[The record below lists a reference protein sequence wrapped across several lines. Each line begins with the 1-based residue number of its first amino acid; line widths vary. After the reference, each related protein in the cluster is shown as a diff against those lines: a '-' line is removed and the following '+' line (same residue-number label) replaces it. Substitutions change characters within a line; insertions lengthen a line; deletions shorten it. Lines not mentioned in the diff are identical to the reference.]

1 LYISGLKEIAQKS
14 TRKGGKTKMEGYDY
28 AKCIEISKRVHWDID
43 KDVIRGREFDLS
55 QKFLPDGLSKVD
67 QLDFLSPDH
76 KRFLS
81 QIQGRTYA
89 NMFGFVER
97 FIVAK
102 ILEITRGHWL
112 GDQIALEALVRF
124 CDEELK
130 HQELF
135 RRIEPMMA
143 VRMPEGYKFLH
154 QPDAV
159 AAAVLDKSTWA
170 VLALILEIELFT
182 QEHYRQSIEPDENL
196 SPLFK
201 DIFFFHMKEETTH
214 ALMDELEWPREDKK
228 LTPTERDRAINELIE
243 LVTAVDG
250 ILQAQSKAD
259 VEYFSK
265 ASGASFAK
273 ENMDR
278 VKEVVLKAYRW
289 QYIFSGVEHPRF
301 RAALGSLITDAQSK
315 RINNALEL
323 IR

>member
-1 LYISGLKEIAQKS
+1 
-14 TRKGGKTKMEGYDY
+14 MEGYDY
-28 AKCIEISKRVHWDID
+28 AKCIEISKRVRWDID

-67 QLDFLSPDH
+67 QLDFLSEAER
-76 KRFLS
+76 KFLS

-102 ILEITRGHWL
+102 ILEITRSHWL
-112 GDQIALEALVRF
+112 ADQIALEALVRF

-135 RRIEPMMA
+135 RRIEPMLA
-143 VRMPEGYKFLH
+143 VGMPEGYEFLH

-159 AAAVLDKSTWA
+159 AAAVLQKRTWA

-182 QEHYRQSIEPDENL
+182 QEHYRQSIEPDKNL

-214 ALMDELEWPREDKK
+214 ALMDELEWPLEDKK
-228 LTPTERDRAINELIE
+228 LTSEERDRGVDELIE
-243 LVTAVDG
+243 LVGAVDG

-259 VEYFSK
+259 VDYFLEVRNPVLR
-265 ASGASFAK
+265 K
-273 ENMDR
+273 EEIDR
-278 VKEVVLKAYRW
+278 IRDSVLKAYRW
-289 QYIFSGVEHPRF
+289 QYIFSGTEHPRF
-301 RAALGSLITDAQSK
+301 KTALGSLITEAQGK
-315 RINNALEL
+315 RINNALGM